1 MTYAIVETGGKQ
13 YRAAVGDIIQVEK
26 LEAEEDV
33 SFDHVLLVKR
43 EDGKIDVGTP
53 DVSGVV
59 VKGKVVEQG
68 KGPKIRGFKY
78 KPKVNY
84 RKRYGHRQPFT
95 AVRIEAIEG

>member
-1 MTYAIVETGGKQ
+1 MSYAIVQSGGKQ
-13 YRAAVGDIIQVEK
+13 YRAAVGQIIQVEK

-53 DVSGVV
+53 VVKGVV
-59 VKGKVVEQG
+59 VKGKVVAQG

-78 KPKVNY
+78 KAKVNY